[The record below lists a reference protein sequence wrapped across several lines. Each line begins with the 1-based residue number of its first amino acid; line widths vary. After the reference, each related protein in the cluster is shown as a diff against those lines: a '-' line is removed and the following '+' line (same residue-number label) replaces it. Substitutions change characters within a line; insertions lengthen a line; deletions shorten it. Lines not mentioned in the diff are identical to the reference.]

1 MTNIVNP
8 ERDAPVDHMKIHKD
22 VVWVIRTLWGGAVVI
37 FLATAWVVALASDV
51 ALNKKEIE
59 RKADVS
65 VTTSIVDALTRIER
79 KIDKQATE
87 QKTVSDTVIRLE
99 TKVEALEKK
108 VD

>member
-1 MTNIVNP
+1 MTNVLNP

-22 VVWVIRTLWGGAVVI
+22 VVWVIRTLWSGAAVI
-37 FLATAWVVALASDV
+37 VLAAVWVVALASDV
-51 ALNKKEIE
+51 ATNKKELD
-59 RKADVS
+59 RKADVQ
-65 VTTSIVDALTRIER
+65 TTAAIVETLKRIEG

-99 TKVEALEKK
+99 TKVEALENK

>member
-1 MTNIVNP
+1 VTNIVNP